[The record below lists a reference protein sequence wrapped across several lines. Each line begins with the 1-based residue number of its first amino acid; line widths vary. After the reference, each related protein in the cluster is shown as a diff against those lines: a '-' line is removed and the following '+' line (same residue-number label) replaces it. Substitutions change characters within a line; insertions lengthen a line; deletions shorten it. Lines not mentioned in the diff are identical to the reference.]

1 MKAAIIYASVHHEN
15 TKKVVEAIAGENVV
29 DLIDA
34 TKEKERDL
42 SGYDLIGFASG
53 VYYGKIHQTVLNFAS
68 VNLPANKNVFLLCT
82 CGGSAAFRSIEE
94 VVKSKQGKIVGKF
107 SCKGYDTFG
116 PFKLVGGIAKGHPDD
131 KDLADAVAFYKG
143 IIRRFDTVIGQRRE
157 NCYFANYEQLIQF
170 AKSEVIELT
179 YWLKNQCNI
188 GFA

>member
-29 DLIDA
+29 DLVDA

-94 VVKSKQGKIVGKF
+94 VVKSKQGKIVGN
-107 SCKGYDTFG
+107 SPVRDTI
-116 PFKLVGGIAKGHPDD
+116 PSDRSNWLEELQ
-131 KDLADAVAFYKG
+131 KDIPMIK
-143 IIRRFDTVIGQRRE
+143 IWQMR
-157 NCYFANYEQLIQF
+157 
-170 AKSEVIELT
+170 
-179 YWLKNQCNI
+179 
-188 GFA
+188 

>member
-1 MKAAIIYASVHHEN
+1 MKVAIIYASVHHEN

-42 SGYDLIGFASG
+42 SGYDMIGFASG
-53 VYYGKIHQTVLNFAS
+53 VYYGKFHQTVLNFAS
-68 VNLPANKNVFLLCT
+68 VNLPANKNVFLICT
-82 CGGSAAFRSIEE
+82 CGGSAAFQSIEE

-143 IIRRFDTVIGQRRE
+143 IIQ
-157 NCYFANYEQLIQF
+157 
-170 AKSEVIELT
+170 EV
-179 YWLKNQCNI
+179 
-188 GFA
+188 

>member
-53 VYYGKIHQTVLNFAS
+53 VYYGKFHQTVLNFAS
-68 VNLPANKNVFLLCT
+68 VNFPADKDAFLICT
-82 CGGSAAFRSIEE
+82 CGGNAAFRSIEE
-94 VVKSKQGKIVGKF
+94 IVKSKQGKIAGKF

-116 PFKLVGGIAKGHPDD
+116 PFKLVGGIAKGHPND
-131 KDLADAVAFYKG
+131 KDLADAVTFYKG
-143 IIRRFDTVIGQRRE
+143 IIRR
-157 NCYFANYEQLIQF
+157 
-170 AKSEVIELT
+170 
-179 YWLKNQCNI
+179 
-188 GFA
+188 